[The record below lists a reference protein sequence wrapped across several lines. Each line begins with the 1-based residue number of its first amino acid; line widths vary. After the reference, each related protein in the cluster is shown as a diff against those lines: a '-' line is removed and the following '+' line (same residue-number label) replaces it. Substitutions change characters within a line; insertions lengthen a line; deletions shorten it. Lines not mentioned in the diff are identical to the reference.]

1 MNRWWARCFLDGEA
15 GTQGQI
21 ATFDVGPFQSMGEL
35 SASIAVNFQNTF
47 KSKVLW
53 IEKLWKAIC

>member
-1 MNRWWARCFLDGEA
+1 MERLEPKVKL
-15 GTQGQI
+15 QH
-21 ATFDVGPFQSMGEL
+21 FDVGPFQSMGEL